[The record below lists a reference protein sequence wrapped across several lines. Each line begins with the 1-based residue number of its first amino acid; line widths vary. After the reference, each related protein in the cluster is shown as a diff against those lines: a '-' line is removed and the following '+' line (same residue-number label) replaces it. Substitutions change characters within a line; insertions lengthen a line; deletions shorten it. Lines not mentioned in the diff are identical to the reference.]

1 MSSSLKID
9 GMGSSSALVTWDSVS
24 DGSVYTL
31 RVEDESGNTLHTV
44 DTEESSFSFQDLAP
58 KTTYVFNLYV
68 QQQVEQPDYYTK
80 IRIDHPFP
88 SWLSLKE
95 VEVYSTNDTILPS
108 TSFDISSS
116 TTLSSGVA
124 ENAMNG
130 DNTTNTWTMTAM
142 LDHRQTSLQN
152 YWQASLLQ
160 PTQLSK
166 VRIYASSTY
175 RLQPVSTLSMTKSN
189 GEVEKYSLD
198 PIHYQEIQ
206 MPTTQSPVV
215 PVVPESSEETSLKP
229 KYKSIRLEGI
239 DTKYILL
246 IEVRVFDG
254 NGEYLDRSHFNFESS
269 GELSPYTADQA
280 MNGNTDT
287 ATYRNGAAIR
297 PLIGP
302 YWQAN
307 VASTAGTEIRFIEVY
322 YFISTTYLGFLAQS
336 KLLLTSVDGTVS
348 TYDLQ
353 GKSFQAIYM

>member
-31 RVEDESGNTLHTV
+31 RVEDDSGNILHTV
-44 DTEESSFSFQDLAP
+44 DTEESSLSFQDLAP
-58 KTTYVFNLYV
+58 ETTYVFNLYV
-68 QQQVEQPDYYTK
+68 QQQVQQSDYYTT

-88 SWLSLKE
+88 SWLSILE

-108 TSFDISSS
+108 SSFDISSS
-116 TTLSSGVA
+116 TTLSSGIA

-130 DNTTNTWTMTAM
+130 DNTTISWVQTAM
-142 LDHRQTSLQN
+142 LDYRQTNLQN
-152 YWQASLLQ
+152 FWQASLLI

-166 VRIYASSTY
+166 VRIYASPTY

-189 GEVEKYSLD
+189 GEVEKYPLD
-198 PIHYQEIQ
+198 PITYQEIQ

-215 PVVPESSEETSLKP
+215 PIIPEPSETSSKP
-229 KYKSIRLEGI
+229 KYKSIRLEGP
-239 DTKYILL
+239 DAKYILL
-246 IEVRVFDG
+246 VELRVFDG

-269 GELSPYTADQA
+269 GELTTFTADQA

-297 PLIGP
+297 PLTDP
-302 YWQAN
+302 FWQAN
-307 VASTAGTEIRFIEVY
+307 VESTDGTEISYIEVY
-322 YFISTTYLGFLAQS
+322 YFINTVYLGFLTQS

-348 TYDLQ
+348 TYVPE
-353 GKSFQAIYM
+353 GKSFQTIHM